1 MNKYFCLQFKRL
13 FKFSPYIFLVSSFFV
28 LVILLCGYG
37 YYVKEKNNP
46 QNQKIKIGVVGES
59 DINQLQMGLLAL
71 ESFDETKHILD
82 FELMTEQDAIFALN
96 KDQIVAYMIFP
107 EGFVDNI
114 LAGSVKTVSFVTKSD
129 VLGIDLMFKEELTK
143 AVSSLLIEAQKGV
156 YGIQYLLDNNGY
168 SRYSLKYLNKMNIE
182 YIKFIINRNQMYE
195 VTEIGVGENL
205 SFIEYIITGLIV
217 FLFML
222 FFLPFSF
229 LYTKRD
235 YSINQLL
242 QTKGFGALNQITSE
256 VFSLTFFQSSF
267 IFIIFFITKILFPE
281 FLPEFLLFII
291 TIISIMFLLSCFTLF
306 ICEISNNILN
316 SLLLNF
322 FLTVILCYISGC
334 FYPIFTMPEFFQHLS
349 SFLPTGRIFKLISN
363 VFQLTKSFNFIQFL
377 MNLLSVLLYGLLF
390 LIIAVLFRRQK
401 IKNI

>member
-281 FLPEFLLFII
+281 VLPGFLLFII

-349 SFLPTGRIFKLISN
+349 SFLPSGRIFKLISN

-377 MNLLSVLLYGLLF
+377 MNFLSVLLYGLLF
-390 LIIAVLFRRQK
+390 LIISVLFRRQK

>member
-205 SFIEYIITGLIV
+205 SFIEYIKTGLIV

-281 FLPEFLLFII
+281 VLPGFLLFII

-349 SFLPTGRIFKLISN
+349 SFLPSGRIFKLISN

-390 LIIAVLFRRQK
+390 LIITVLFRRQK

>member
-267 IFIIFFITKILFPE
+267 IFIIFFITKILFSE
-281 FLPEFLLFII
+281 VLPGFLLFII

-349 SFLPTGRIFKLISN
+349 SFLPSGRIFKLISN

-390 LIIAVLFRRQK
+390 LIITVLFRRQK

>member
-59 DINQLQMGLLAL
+59 EINQLQMGLLVL

-281 FLPEFLLFII
+281 FLPGFLLFII

-316 SLLLNF
+316 SILLNF
-322 FLTVILCYISGC
+322 FLSVILCYISGC
-334 FYPIFTMPEFFQHLS
+334 FYPIFTMPEFFQHFS

-390 LIIAVLFRRQK
+390 LIITVLFRRQK